1 MNNKYFFILL
11 KKQIPIDIINIILSY
26 FGKKGVGGNYIEKID
41 LPKICSYSHTKTTL
55 YINLKNYKLSVS
67 IYKEDDYLCYGLSK
81 KDDSYWVPIYV
92 TDYGW
97 YDKDEWRQLEWC

>member
-1 MNNKYFFILL
+1 MNNNDFFMLL

-41 LPKICSYSHTKTTL
+41 LPKIHSHSKVAL
-55 YINLKNYKLSVS
+55 YVDLKHYILSVS
-67 IYKEDDYLCYGLSK
+67 IYKRYDYLCYVFKK
-81 KDDSYWVPIYV
+81 KDSSYWVPIYV

-97 YDKDEWRQLEWC
+97 YDKDEWLQLEWC